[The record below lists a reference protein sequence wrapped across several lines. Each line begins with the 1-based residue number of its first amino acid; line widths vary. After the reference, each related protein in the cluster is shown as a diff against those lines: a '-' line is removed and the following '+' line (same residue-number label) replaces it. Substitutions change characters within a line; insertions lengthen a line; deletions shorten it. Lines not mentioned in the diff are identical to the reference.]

1 MAEELFVKQ
10 APALTWSNVGGREA
24 ALIARCAAGDEA
36 ACSELV
42 EEHQRL
48 VYQLALNLLG
58 DAQEALDL
66 SQEVFL
72 RVFRTLPTFRGQS
85 ALRTW
90 IYRITVNQAKNRL
103 RWWRRRRRAQQVSL
117 DDHIRSHGDLPTN
130 SIGAFP
136 DRVLRQKEL
145 GDRLRAALESL
156 PFDQKS
162 AIVLREV
169 DGLSYEEIAFSL
181 GVAVGTVKSRLAR
194 ARESLRAE
202 LRGV

>member
-1 MAEELFVKQ
+1 MAEELSVKHT
-10 APALTWSNVGGREA
+10 PALAWTEVGSREA
-24 ALIARCAAGDEA
+24 VLVARCAAGDED
-36 ACSELV
+36 ACTELV

-48 VYQLALNLLG
+48 VFQLALNLLN

-72 RVFRTLPTFRGQS
+72 RVFRTLPTFRGHS
-85 ALRTW
+85 SLRTW

-117 DDHIRSHGDLPTN
+117 DEHVRQHGELPSEAVTA
-130 SIGAFP
+130 SP
-136 DRVLRQKEL
+136 DRMLRQREL
-145 GDRLRAALESL
+145 GDRLRHALDHL

-169 DGLSYEEIAFSL
+169 DGLSYEEIAYSL

-202 LRGV
+202 LRGL

>member
-1 MAEELFVKQ
+1 MAQELSVKTT
-10 APALTWSNVGGREA
+10 PALTWSEVGSREA
-24 ALIARCAAGDEA
+24 ALIARCAAGDED
-36 ACSELV
+36 ACAELV
-42 EEHQRL
+42 DEHHRL

-72 RVFRTLPTFRGQS
+72 RVFRTLPSFRGQS

-103 RWWRRRRRAQQVSL
+103 RWWHRRRRALQVSIE
-117 DDHIRSHGDLPTN
+117 DHQRDHGELPTEQVT
-130 SIGAFP
+130 ACP
-136 DRVLRQKEL
+136 DRVLRQREL
-145 GDRLRAALESL
+145 SERLQTALDSL
-156 PFDQKS
+156 PFDQRT
-162 AIVLREV
+162 AIVLREI

-181 GVAVGTVKSRLAR
+181 GIAVGTIKSRLAR
-194 ARESLRAE
+194 ARESLRAQ